1 ACGHPLS
8 ETVYNV
14 WNDLGGADGRL
25 GCATTSDVATS
36 TSPKGSMAEVAVF
49 GQNGEIV
56 LHTSG
61 PRAGQ
66 AYAVWG
72 CFYRLYVQFS
82 GTGGWL
88 GLPIADPVNTPDGS
102 TQDFEGGMMRYTR
115 AYRDC
120 EATRAA

>member
-1 ACGHPLS
+1 MKLIHSRVLLTFLAAALLAGDLAAARSATAQTSPAAHAQASACGHPLS

-14 WNDLGGADGRL
+14 WSDLGGADGRL
-25 GCATTSDVATS
+25 GCATVSDVITS
-36 TSPKGSMAEVAVF
+36 TSPKGSAARAAVF

-72 CFYRLYVQFS
+72 
-82 GTGGWL
+82 
-88 GLPIADPVNTPDGS
+88 
-102 TQDFEGGMMRYTR
+102 
-115 AYRDC
+115 
-120 EATRAA
+120 